1 MKATHVTNS
10 SDTSNYFFTRYDEYK
25 QSMDAGYPKMIA
37 EDFPGIG
44 NKVDAVFQKD
54 GK

>member
-1 MKATHVTNS
+1 
-10 SDTSNYFFTRYDEYK
+10 
-25 QSMDAGYPKMIA
+25 MDAGYPKMIA

-54 GK
+54 GKWIYTYFLYFVATK